1 MTEFEAHV
9 GFTRRSFVAAS
20 ALAMGA
26 VAGVAGCANGGA
38 SASSNTASGSSESS
52 ESSSAESAKP
62 TELRAALDY
71 PAPVAEASPVGNTR
85 ALWVSAGWHV
95 YEALYELD
103 YVTYSAHNALAAG
116 EPVQLSDLEFE
127 VALREEAKF
136 SDGSAVTAADVV
148 NAFNRDLESATYA
161 SMLSFIASVVAKDET
176 TVLFTLRYPVGDL
189 FQRRLSL
196 VKVFP
201 ASMTDEELSTA
212 PRGSGPWQY
221 EPFEGDFAKEIS
233 FVPNPHYNGS
243 VPAQF
248 DRMVW
253 TASSDANERCDLLI
267 DKSVAVCE
275 NTPFPRVNDVKNSS
289 ETVEYIQGFG
299 QPFLMFNCRK
309 KPFDDPRVRQ
319 AFFYAIN
326 VEKLID
332 DVMDGHAAPVTSFL
346 PKTFA
351 NYHEASTVYS
361 YNPDKARVLLA
372 EAGVK
377 ELTFTMTV
385 NNNWVKDLADSI
397 QSDLNEV
404 GITMENDES
413 NIDWSALAPSD
424 DDAILPFDVVLTPGD
439 PTCFGADPDLLM
451 SWWYGDNVW
460 TRGRSCWAKA
470 GDGKFE
476 ELQQLLQKA
485 RELSG
490 DERQNAWNACFDLIA
505 EEVPLYAL
513 FHREVA
519 TGFDESQIGDFEA
532 IGTTGLM
539 LLGVSPRESS

>member
-1 MTEFEAHV
+1 MAEFEAHV

-26 VAGVAGCANGGA
+26 VAGAAGCANGGA
-38 SASSNTASGSSESS
+38 FESSNSASGSSESA

-62 TELRAALDY
+62 SELHAALDY
-71 PAPVAEASPVGNTR
+71 PAPFTEANPVGNTR

-95 YEALYELD
+95 FEALYELD
-103 YVTYSAHNALAAG
+103 YATYSAHNVLAAG

-127 VALREEAKF
+127 VTLREDAKF
-136 SDGSAVTAADVV
+136 SDGTVVTAADVV
-148 NAFNRDLESATYA
+148 NAFNRNLEDETYA
-161 SMLSFIASVVAKDET
+161 SMLSFIASVTAEDES
-176 TVLFTLRYPVGDL
+176 TVLFTLHYPVGDL
-189 FQRRLSL
+189 FERRLSL

-201 ASMTDEELSTA
+201 ASMTDEELSVA

-221 EPFEGDFAKEIS
+221 EPFEGEFPKEIA
-233 FVPNPHYNGS
+233 FVPNPHYNGRA
-243 VPAQF
+243 PAQF

-253 TASSDANERCDLLI
+253 MASSDANERCDLLV

-275 NTPFPRVNDVKNSS
+275 NVPFPRVNDVKSSS

-299 QPFLMFNCRK
+299 QPFLMFNCQK

-332 DVMDGHAAPVTSFL
+332 DVMDGHAAPITSFL

-361 YNPDKARVLLA
+361 YDPDKARALLDK
-372 EAGVK
+372 AGVK

-385 NNNWVKDLADSI
+385 NDNWVKDLADSI

-404 GITMENDES
+404 GITMKNDES

-424 DDAILPFDVVLTPGD
+424 DDAVLPFDVVLTPGD

-476 ELQQLLQKA
+476 ELQQLMQKA
-485 RELSG
+485 RESSG
-490 DERQNAWNACFDLIA
+490 DERQDAWNACFDLIA

-519 TGFDESQIGDFEA
+519 TGFDESQIGEFEA

-539 LLGVSPRESS
+539 LLGVSPRELS

>member
-1 MTEFEAHV
+1 MTEFEAHE

-26 VAGVAGCANGGA
+26 VVGVAGCANGGA
-38 SASSNTASGSSESS
+38 SASPSTASGSSESK

-71 PAPVAEASPVGNTR
+71 PAPCAEASPVGNTR

-103 YVTYSAHNALAAG
+103 YATYSAHNVLAAG
-116 EPVQLSDLEFE
+116 DPVQLSDLEFE

-161 SMLSFIASVVAKDET
+161 SMLSFIASVVAKDES

-189 FQRRLSL
+189 LQRRLSL

-221 EPFEGDFAKEIS
+221 EPFEGDFAKKIS
-233 FVPNPHYNGS
+233 FVPNPHYNGRT
-243 VPAQF
+243 PAQF
-248 DRMVW
+248 DHMVW
-253 TASSDANERCDLLI
+253 TVSSDASERCDLLI
-267 DKSVAVCE
+267 NKSVAVCE
-275 NTPFPRVNDVKNSS
+275 NTPFSRVDDVKNNS

-299 QPFLMFNCRK
+299 QPFLMFNCQK
-309 KPFDDPRVRQ
+309 KPFNDPRVRQ

-361 YNPDKARVLLA
+361 YNPDKARALLA

-377 ELTFTMTV
+377 ELSFTMTV

-397 QSDLNEV
+397 QSDLDEV

-413 NIDWSALAPSD
+413 NIDWSTLAPSD

-485 RELSG
+485 RESSG